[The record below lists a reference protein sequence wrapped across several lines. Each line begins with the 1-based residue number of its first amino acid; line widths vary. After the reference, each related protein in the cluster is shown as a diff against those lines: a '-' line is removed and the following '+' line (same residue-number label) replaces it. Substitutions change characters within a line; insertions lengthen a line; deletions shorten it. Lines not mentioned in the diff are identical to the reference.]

1 MKQVQTMLTIVS
13 VFEAQGRKSEAGFLA
28 AETNLIVQKRLIS
41 MLMASYQQKMLL
53 IWWELISSIQ
63 KF

>member
-1 MKQVQTMLTIVS
+1 MKQVQTTLTIVS
-13 VFEAQGRKSEAGFLA
+13 VFEAQRRKSGAGFLA
-28 AETNLIVQKRLIS
+28 AETNLIAQKRLIS